1 MKLHYAKLC
10 VKCNELFTGQECP
23 KCGYSLCAHPTI
35 GWISNSRDSHNSHNS
50 HNSHDGHD
58 NYNNKNSNIA
68 NDNKNEDMENAITGA
83 RM

>member
-35 GWISNSRDSHNSHNS
+35 GWISNSRDSHSS
-50 HNSHDGHD
+50 HNSHDGND
-58 NYNNKNSNIA
+58 NHNNQNSNIT

>member
-23 KCGYSLCAHPTI
+23 KCGYSLCAHPII
-35 GWISNSRDSHNSHNS
+35 GWISNSRDSHNS

-58 NYNNKNSNIA
+58 NYNNKNSNIT